1 MTAAE
6 AGDKAAAPDAD
17 AVRGALRR
25 VLASPDFR
33 ASKRSRDVLQWVV
46 EETLAGRGERI
57 KAFTIA
63 VDVLGR
69 DAGFDAQNDP
79 AVRLEAGRLRRAL
92 DEYYRAAGR
101 DDPVEIA
108 IPKGGYQPLFT
119 LRPGAPG
126 PAPPAL
132 PTSAAPPART
142 RRRLPLALAVVALL
156 AAASGGWWWASSRGP
171 AAVFRPSVL
180 VAPFAAR
187 GPEAANQ
194 DLARGITDQ
203 IVAELS
209 RFREITVYGRAW
221 PPGLSADD
229 APAHARELRVSHLL
243 DGNVTTTGGKVRV
256 HVQLS
261 SAADGATVWSATY
274 DRDLNARDLFGVQ
287 DGVAAEVAMRI
298 AQPFG
303 DLART
308 PPAAPARPDDL
319 DAYRCGM
326 AFYAYR
332 RSFSREDYP
341 GVVACLEATVAR
353 YPAYATAWAMLAMAR
368 VDADRFNFP
377 RPGGTRSPLAL
388 AAEAARRAIALDPDD
403 VRAWEALMLAS
414 YLSSDVAEGKAA
426 GERALAL
433 NPNDLEVV
441 GEFGVRLAMAGD
453 WERGT
458 AMIRSV
464 VERDPAGARFHLS
477 ILACDAI
484 RRGQYQEALDLLDR
498 MRPVDVPTNDY
509 LRAAALGHLGRTAEA
524 RAAGERGM
532 QRLPGVFDRLD
543 AEFAKRN
550 FQADMRK
557 ALLDGWRKAG
567 LPVPATQQP

>member
-6 AGDKAAAPDAD
+6 VGNEAAAPDAD
-17 AVRGALRR
+17 AVQAVLRR
-25 VLASPDFR
+25 ILASPDFR
-33 ASKRSRDVLQWVV
+33 ASKRSRDFLQWVV

-57 KAFTIA
+57 KAFTIG
-63 VDVLGR
+63 VEVLGR
-69 DAGFDAQNDP
+69 DASFDAQGDP

-92 DEYYRAAGR
+92 EQYYQGAGR
-101 DDPVEIA
+101 EDPVEIA

-119 LRPGAPG
+119 VRPGAPA
-126 PAPPAL
+126 PVPPPSTPPA
-132 PTSAAPPART
+132 AKPASRL
-142 RRRLPLALAVVALL
+142 LPLAPAVIALL
-156 AAASGGWWWASSRGP
+156 AVALGGWWWASSREP

-180 VAPFAAR
+180 VVPFAVR
-187 GPEAANQ
+187 GPEPATP

-221 PPGLSADD
+221 PAGLSTDE
-229 APAHARELRVSHLL
+229 APVRARELRVSHLL
-243 DGNVTTTGGKVRV
+243 DGNVTSTGGRVRV

-261 SAADGATVWSATY
+261 VAADGATVWSATY

-287 DGVAAEVAMRI
+287 DQVAVEVAARI
-298 AQPFG
+298 AQPYG
-303 DLART
+303 DIART
-308 PPAAPARPDDL
+308 PPIASARPDDF
-319 DAYRCGM
+319 DAYRCGI

-341 GVVACLEATVAR
+341 EVVACLEKTVAR
-353 YPAYATAWAMLAMAR
+353 YPTYATAWAMLAMAR

-377 RPGGTRSPLAL
+377 RPAGTRSPLAL
-388 AAEAARRAIALDPDD
+388 AAEAARRAIALDPDN

-426 GERALAL
+426 GERALSL
-433 NPNDLEVV
+433 NPNDQELV

-464 VERDPAGARFHLS
+464 VSRDPAGARFHLS
-477 ILACDAI
+477 VLAVDAI
-484 RRGQYQEALDLLDR
+484 RRGRYEEALDLLDR

-567 LPVPATQQP
+567 LPVPANQQP

>member
-1 MTAAE
+1 MAA
-6 AGDKAAAPDAD
+6 AGDRNGATAPGAD
-17 AVRGALRR
+17 AVRAALGRI
-25 VLASPDFR
+25 LASPDFR
-33 ASKRSRDVLQWVV
+33 ASKRSRDFLRWVV

-57 KAFTIA
+57 KAFTIG
-63 VDVLGR
+63 VEVLGR
-69 DAGFDAQNDP
+69 DASFDAQGDP

-92 DEYYRAAGR
+92 EQYYQGAGH

-108 IPKGGYQPLFT
+108 IPKGGYQPLFAR
-119 LRPGAPG
+119 RPVAAAPT
-126 PAPPAL
+126 PQ
-132 PTSAAPPART
+132 AAPPP
-142 RRRLPLALAVVALL
+142 RRYRLAVLALGAVALL
-156 AAASGGWWWASSRGP
+156 AAALAGGWWMTSRET
-171 AAVFRPSVL
+171 AEVFRPSVL
-180 VAPFAAR
+180 VVPFAAR
-187 GPEAANQ
+187 GPEPAAT
-194 DLARGITDQ
+194 DLAPGITDQ

-221 PPGLSADD
+221 PVGTSPDE
-229 APAHARELRVSHLL
+229 APARARALKVSHLL

-287 DGVAAEVAMRI
+287 DKVAAEVAMRI

-308 PPAAPARPDDL
+308 APAVPARPDDL
-319 DAYRCGM
+319 DAYRCGI

-341 GVVACLEATVAR
+341 GVVACLEDTVAR
-353 YPAYATAWAMLAMAR
+353 HPTYATAWAMLAMAR
-368 VDADRFNFP
+368 VDADRFRFP
-377 RPGGTRSPLAL
+377 LPAGTRSPLAL
-388 AAEAARRAIALDPDD
+388 AAEAARRAIALDPAD
-403 VRAWEALMLAS
+403 VRAWQALMLAS

-433 NPNDLEVV
+433 NPNDLELV
-441 GEFGVRLAMAGD
+441 GEFGARLAMAGD
-453 WERGT
+453 WGRGT
-458 AMIRSV
+458 GMIRSV

-477 ILACDAI
+477 ILAADAI

-557 ALLDGWRKAG
+557 ALIDGWRKAG
-567 LPVPATQQP
+567 LPVPEASGS